1 MIKQIM
7 HARSVMADMR
17 HPQLKLAV
25 QGQDNISTI
34 AMMNDDSN
42 TYRDSLQID
51 REQLLEVL
59 SSSTSGDGEVKY
71 GHPR

>member
-1 MIKQIM
+1 M

-25 QGQDNISTI
+25 QGQDNILTI

-42 TYRDSLQID
+42 TYKDSLQVGRGAAPESIIIFNIW
-51 REQLLEVL
+51 RRR
-59 SSSTSGDGEVKY
+59 S
-71 GHPR
+71 